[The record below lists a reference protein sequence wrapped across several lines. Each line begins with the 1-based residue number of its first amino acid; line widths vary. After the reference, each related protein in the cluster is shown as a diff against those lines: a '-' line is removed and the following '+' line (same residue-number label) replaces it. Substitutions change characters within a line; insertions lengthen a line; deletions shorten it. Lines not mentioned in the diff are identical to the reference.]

1 MIFTEITS
9 LLNISFIDLIGW
21 IGGLEV
27 LLAYALISD
36 KKVNESSIIYH
47 LLNLSGAVL
56 LIINTI
62 AKGAFPSAFVNFVWV
77 GIAAYSIWKYRRKSN
92 SQF

>member
-1 MIFTEITS
+1 MIFAGIASAIT
-9 LLNISFIDLIGW
+9 ISFIDLIGW

-27 LLAYALISD
+27 LVAYGLISS
-36 KKVNESSIIYH
+36 KRVNESSIIYH

-56 LIINTI
+56 LIINTMSMR
-62 AKGAFPSAFVNFVWV
+62 AFPSAFVNFVWV
-77 GIAAYSIWKYRRKSN
+77 GIAVHSIWKYRRKSN